1 MLCFT
6 GAVTQI
12 QSKPCVPDVVL
23 QESSLLILTRGG
35 LSQNSIQVLSGVDNI
50 SPHFSDANLSFPEL
64 LSFGGDAH
72 TQAAEHPECQSIT
85 ACHAGE
91 GCRRGV
97 RGQWGPPQ
105 QCAGDSR
112 AGTQGAVPWDILHL
126 CVMA

>member
-23 QESSLLILTRGG
+23 QESSLLVLTRGG
-35 LSQNSIQVLSGVDNI
+35 LSQNPIQVLSGVDNI

-72 TQAAEHPECQSIT
+72 TQAAS
-85 ACHAGE
+85 
-91 GCRRGV
+91 
-97 RGQWGPPQ
+97 
-105 QCAGDSR
+105 
-112 AGTQGAVPWDILHL
+112 
-126 CVMA
+126 